1 MSKVDGSI
9 GESFQHP
16 VALSGKTMPVKRKLM
31 VEILDTLG
39 KNKDKCA
46 AGRDKRVG
54 HLTQEKRKTV
64 ILGCVADLYKLGYFL
79 ESMHNLK
86 EKHILDWVSLLVK
99 NKQAPSTIQNKLS
112 VLRIYCSWIGKIG
125 MVKTP
130 GYYVLDARLVTRQTA
145 TKVDKSW
152 DGHDMV
158 KLIKAVCQKDE
169 IVGMQLKLC
178 NAFGLRRLE
187 AIMLKPFVADEGD
200 VLHVRHGTKGGRP
213 RLVLIR
219 TEEQRAVLEEAKAMV
234 NPKLGRI
241 GALGKSLK
249 QAVNRF
255 KYVMRYCG
263 ITKAGEGVTAHGLR
277 HGYVHRRH
285 EMTTGVKL
293 PVKGGRPGELDPVI
307 AKIAKLKLM
316 EEVGHSRVSVMTA
329 YGGSFGHAARKKCH
343 YPVISARQ
351 NVDICAC
358 LDRLDAHGLS

>member
-1 MSKVDGSI
+1 MSKEDVNC
-9 GESFQHP
+9 GEGYQHP
-16 VALSGKTMPVKRKLM
+16 VAASGKTMPVKRKLM
-31 VEILDTLG
+31 VELLDTLG

-46 AGRDKRVG
+46 GGRDKRVG

-64 ILGCVADLYKLGYFL
+64 ILSFAEDLYELGYFL

-86 EKHILDWVSLLVK
+86 EKHIFDWVSLLLK

-112 VLRIYCSWIGKIG
+112 VLRIYCGWIGKRG

-152 DGHDMV
+152 GGHDMV
-158 KLIKAVCQKDE
+158 KLIEAVCQKDE

-213 RLVLIR
+213 RLVPIR

-241 GALGKSLK
+241 GAVGKTLK

-277 HGYVHRRH
+277 HGYVHHRH
-285 EMTTGVKL
+285 EAMTGAKV
-293 PVKGGRPGELDPVI
+293 PVRGGKPGDLDPDFAMV
-307 AKIAKLKLM
+307 AKLKLM
-316 EEVGHSRVSVMTA
+316 EEVGHSRVSVMSA
-329 YGGSFGHAARKKCH
+329 YGGSFGHAGRKKCH

-351 NVDICAC
+351 NVDICTC